1 MRTTCDNAVLV
12 LCKGRE
18 RTRLNL
24 LISVDISRYPLS
36 GYPDLSVNFMAAKNP
51 GYLKLKL
58 RLLRLFAKIVQTV
71 LVLLDSRRLRIKD
84 VNFVIVAI
92 IYY

>member
-1 MRTTCDNAVLV
+1 
-12 LCKGRE
+12 
-18 RTRLNL
+18 
-24 LISVDISRYPLS
+24 
-36 GYPDLSVNFMAAKNP
+36 MAAKNP
-51 GYLKLKL
+51 GYPKLKI